1 MSVGYDM
8 YLKLLEEAVLE
19 EQGEAPAKRRRVHR
33 RSVGGRLHPG
43 PIRPLPGAAH
53 GPVPPHRRAS
63 ARSEDADDM
72 TDELIDRFGDPPRT
86 VNNLISV
93 ALLRGRAADCAIS
106 DISQKGMSI
115 LFTLDEFDLEHISQA
130 AGLFPGRVLF
140 SPGDKAVLTLK
151 LKKGEDP
158 LRMASKLVESYQ
170 ALIPPE
176 AAKSPGPEG
185 GGGKD

>member
-1 MSVGYDM
+1 MDLY
-8 YLKLLEEAVLE
+8 
-19 EQGEAPAKRRRVHR
+19 RRIAR
-33 RSVGGRLHPG
+33 
-43 PIRPLPGAAH
+43 IRT
-53 GPVPPHRRAS
+53 
-63 ARSEDADDM
+63 SEDADDM

-93 ALLRGRAADCAIS
+93 ALLRGRAADCAIL

>member
-1 MSVGYDM
+1 MDIYRRIA
-8 YLKLLEEAVLE
+8 LIRTEAE
-19 EQGEAPAKRRRVHR
+19 
-33 RSVGGRLHPG
+33 
-43 PIRPLPGAAH
+43 
-53 GPVPPHRRAS
+53 
-63 ARSEDADDM
+63 ADDL